1 MTKDLTPDEIRIA
14 SKIAKRFSYQWRTID
29 PQDLNSELILWML
42 EHYETV
48 NKWRF
53 SLGGEGQLVVSLKRV
68 AARYCANETAANI
81 HRPLDTN
88 FHYTIEQIER
98 GLPYVWQ
105 ERPQTIAVRHE
116 VASGEGSTNAV
127 AVVADLAFGFSS
139 LNADYQNILKWRFQL
154 SLTLKE
160 IGELLGISDR
170 AAKARID
177 RALEKLQQELG
188 GPPLRI

>member
-1 MTKDLTPDEIRIA
+1 
-14 SKIAKRFSYQWRTID
+14 
-29 PQDLNSELILWML
+29 ML

-53 SLGGEGQLVVSLKRV
+53 AMGGQGKLVVSLKRL

-81 HRPLDTN
+81 HKPLDTN

-98 GLPYVWQ
+98 GLPFIWQ
-105 ERPQTIAVRHE
+105 DRPQTIAIRHE
-116 VASGEGSTNAV
+116 ASSGENSTNAV
-127 AVVADLAFGFSS
+127 AVLADLDFAFHS

-154 SLTLKE
+154 NLNLKE
-160 IGELLGISDR
+160 IGELLGITDR

-177 RALEKLQQELG
+177 RALEKLQFELG
-188 GPPLRI
+188 GPPLTI

>member
-1 MTKDLTPDEIRIA
+1 MNKELTPEELKIA
-14 SKIAKRFSYQWRTID
+14 GKIAKRFSYQWRTID

-53 SLGGEGQLVVSLKRV
+53 AMGGQGKLVVSLKRL

-81 HRPLDTN
+81 HKPLDTN

-98 GLPYVWQ
+98 GLPFIWQ
-105 ERPQTIAVRHE
+105 DRPQTIAIRHE
-116 VASGEGSTNAV
+116 ASSGENSTNAV
-127 AVVADLAFGFSS
+127 AVLADLDFAFHS

-154 SLTLKE
+154 NLNLKE
-160 IGELLGISDR
+160 IGELLGITDR

-177 RALEKLQQELG
+177 RALEKLQFELG
-188 GPPLRI
+188 GPPLTI

>member
-1 MTKDLTPDEIRIA
+1 LNKELTPEELKIA
-14 SKIAKRFSYQWRTID
+14 GRIAKRFSYQWRTID

-53 SLGGEGQLVVSLKRV
+53 AMGGQGKLVVSLKRL

-81 HRPLDTN
+81 HKPLDTN

-98 GLPYVWQ
+98 GLPFIWQ
-105 ERPQTIAVRHE
+105 DRPQTIAIRHE
-116 VASGEGSTNAV
+116 ASSGENSTNAV
-127 AVVADLAFGFSS
+127 AVLADLDFAFHS

-154 SLTLKE
+154 NLNLKE
-160 IGELLGISDR
+160 IGELLGITDR

-177 RALEKLQQELG
+177 RALEKLQFELG
-188 GPPLRI
+188 GPPLTV

>member
-1 MTKDLTPDEIRIA
+1 MNKELTPEELKIA
-14 SKIAKRFSYQWRTID
+14 GKIAKRFSYQWRTID

-53 SLGGEGQLVVSLKRV
+53 AMGGQGKLVVSLKRL

-81 HRPLDTN
+81 HKPLDTN

-98 GLPYVWQ
+98 GLPFIWQ
-105 ERPQTIAVRHE
+105 DRPQTIAIRHE
-116 VASGEGSTNAV
+116 ASSGENSTNAV
-127 AVVADLAFGFSS
+127 AVLADLDFAFHS

-154 SLTLKE
+154 NLNLKE
-160 IGELLGISDR
+160 IGELLGITDR

-177 RALEKLQQELG
+177 RALEKLQFELG
-188 GPPLRI
+188 GPPLTV